1 MAKLRKY
8 TLTHDEKKDD
18 WALTNDTTDRTLRR
32 FDTKEEAT
40 AGGVLRNVLG
50 SAGGSVKIQKQDGDF
65 QEERTYPS
73 SADPHK
79 SKG

>member
-1 MAKLRKY
+1 MPKLPKY
-8 TLTHDEKKDD
+8 TLTHDERKDD
-18 WALTNDTTDRTLRR
+18 WTLTNDSTDRTLRR

-40 AGGVLRNVLG
+40 AGGVLRDVLG
-50 SAGGSVKIQKQDGDF
+50 AAGGSVKIQKENGRF

-73 SADPHK
+73 SRDPHK